1 MGVFFAGICITVR
14 GEKLKLRI
22 MVYSLSQS
30 PMGDWVKWKG
40 GKEGR
45 AAGKLG
51 GGDRLLLYSSE

>member
-1 MGVFFAGICITVR
+1 VGFFFAGIYHCTR
-14 GEKLKLRI
+14 GKAKAPNHGI
-22 MVYSLSQS
+22 FSFSQS